1 MAKETKQFKLTQQGL
16 TDLENELENLKT
28 VGRKDVA
35 EKIKHARGFGDLSE
49 NAEYDEARNEQAQM
63 EARIVQIEG
72 ILKHAELIDES
83 EVDSTKISIGSK
95 VKLYDV
101 EFEEEVTY
109 SIVGSTE
116 ASPKSGKISDES
128 PVGAALIG
136 KSIGETVTVETPAG
150 SSDYKI
156 LDITKQ

>member
-1 MAKETKQFKLTQQGL
+1 MAKETKQFKLTAQGL
-16 TDLENELENLKT
+16 ADLENELEHLKT
-28 VGRKDVA
+28 VGRKEVA

-63 EARIVQIEG
+63 EARIVQIED

-83 EVDSTKISIGSK
+83 EVDSNKISIGSK

-101 EFEEEVTY
+101 EFDEEVTY

-116 ASPKSGKISDES
+116 AAPRAGKISDES

-136 KSIGETVTVETPAG
+136 KSVGEMVVVETPG
-150 SSDYKI
+150 GNSEYKI
-156 LDITKQ
+156 LEISK

>member
-1 MAKETKQFKLTQQGL
+1 MAKETKQFKLTAQGL
-16 TDLENELENLKT
+16 ADLENELEHLKT
-28 VGRKDVA
+28 VGRKEVA

-83 EVDSTKISIGSK
+83 EVDSNKISIGSK

-101 EFEEEVTY
+101 EFDEEVTY

-116 ASPKSGKISDES
+116 AAPRAGKISDES

-136 KSIGETVTVETPAG
+136 KSVGEMVVVETPG
-150 SSDYKI
+150 GNSEYKI
-156 LDITKQ
+156 LEISK